1 MQFKYPELLWGLFL
15 LITPIIIHLFQ
26 LRKFKKTPFTNVKLL
41 KEVISESRKSSSIKK
56 WLLLLSR
63 LGILTA
69 LVLAF
74 AQPFFA
80 KETALREKETV
91 LYIDNSFSMESPSEN
106 GSLLSATIQELLKEA
121 PKDQK
126 VSLFTNDKVF
136 KNVDLK
142 EIKNDLLS
150 LNHSTKQLPL
160 DAVLFKAKTLFS
172 KDTTSIKNTI
182 VISDFQKSMFTSKID
197 SSSKTNTYFI
207 VKRPENITNI
217 SIDSLFIE
225 AKGTENLNVTAK
237 LSSNTTVESTP
248 VSLYNGAKLIAK
260 TSAVFHKNKKATV
273 TFTLQKKDSI
283 KGRIHI
289 EDKGLKYDNSLY
301 FNIDTKAKIK
311 VLVIGKENSFLKRIY
326 RQDEF
331 SLSGSLLKNL
341 NYSVLQKQNT
351 IVLNA
356 LNSIPNALTNA
367 LLSFTK
373 NGGTLLILPSANI
386 EINSYNHLTS
396 RYFATTIDQKIT
408 EERKIATIAFNHPIY
423 NQVFKKKVI
432 NFQYPIVKST
442 YQLKTNAPKILS
454 YQNNRAFLI
463 GKNGFYMFCAD
474 IANENS
480 NFKNSPLIVPTLY
493 NIGAL
498 SLKTPQL
505 YTQLGSKSVLE
516 IPLELG
522 KDHILSI
529 EKEGYQFI
537 PRQESYAN
545 KAGLFFKENPI
556 YSGIYQI
563 KNKKKVIQNISFNYS
578 REESNLNYA
587 SLDNFSSNKTKTSL
601 KNLFQDL
608 QKDNAI
614 NALWKWFI
622 TLALLFILLE
632 ILLQK
637 FLK

>member
-15 LITPIIIHLFQ
+15 LIIPIIIHLFQ

-41 KEVISESRKSSSIKK
+41 KEVISESRKSSAIKK
-56 WLLLLSR
+56 WLLLFSR
-63 LGILTA
+63 LGILAA

-74 AQPFFA
+74 SQPFFA

-91 LYIDNSFSMESPSEN
+91 VYIDNSFSMESPSEN
-106 GSLLSATIQELLKEA
+106 GSLLSSTIQELLKEA
-121 PKDQK
+121 PKNQK
-126 VSLFTNDKVF
+126 INLFTNDKVF
-136 KNVDLK
+136 KNVDLT

-172 KDTTSIKNTI
+172 KDTTAIKNTI
-182 VISDFQKSMFTSKID
+182 VISDFQKNMFSTQVD
-197 SSSKTNTYFI
+197 STAKPNTYFV
-207 VKRPENITNI
+207 VKRQKNVTNI
-217 SIDSLFIE
+217 SIDSLFVNT
-225 AKGTENLNVTAK
+225 KKSENINVTAT
-237 LSSNTTVESTP
+237 LSSNATIESTP
-248 VSLYNGAKLIAK
+248 VSLYNGEQLIAK
-260 TSAVFHKNKKATV
+260 TSAVFHENKKATV
-273 TFTLQKKDSI
+273 TFTLQKRDSI

-311 VLVIGKENSFLKRIY
+311 VLIIGKENSFLKRIF
-326 RQDEF
+326 RDDEF
-331 SLSGSLLKNL
+331 LFSESLLKNL

-351 IVLNA
+351 IVLNS
-356 LNSIPNALTNA
+356 LSTIPNALSTA
-367 LLSFTK
+367 LHSFTE
-373 NGGTLLILPSANI
+373 NGGTLLILPNTEV
-386 EINSYNHLTS
+386 EIKSYNSLISH
-396 RYFATTIDQKIT
+396 YFATAIDKKIT
-408 EERKIATIAFNHPIY
+408 EERKISTIAFSHPIY
-423 NQVFKKKVI
+423 NEVFEKKVI
-432 NFQYPIVKST
+432 NFQYPIVKSS
-442 YQLKTNAPKILS
+442 YLVKTNAPKILS
-454 YQNNRAFLI
+454 YQNSQPFLI
-463 GKNGFYMFCAD
+463 GKNGFYMFCASL
-474 IANENS
+474 ANENS

-498 SLKTPQL
+498 SLKAPKL

-522 KDHILSI
+522 KDRIVTV
-529 EKEGYQFI
+529 EKDEYQFI

-545 KAGLFFKENPI
+545 KVGLFFKENPL

-563 KNKKKVIQNISFNYS
+563 KNKEKIIQNISFNYS
-578 REESNLNYA
+578 REESNLSYA
-587 SLDNFSSNKTKTSL
+587 ALENLASERIKTSL
-601 KNLFQDL
+601 ENLFLEL

-632 ILLQK
+632 TLLQK